1 MEDRTVHELTAAYAL
16 DALDDDERRAFEEHL
31 PGCARCR
38 EEVADLSQTAALL
51 AHGAPAATPRP
62 ALRDRILAEA
72 RRDGGATATVI
83 PFPRRSGVVLGVAGA
98 VTAAAAAIAI
108 AFGVHSAS
116 LSRDLDDAQQAVD
129 VLADPAAREIP
140 LEGAKGRLVVNSEG
154 SAALVVQG
162 LRPAPKGKT
171 YELWVIRDG
180 APRPAGLFEGEDED
194 DLVLLD
200 ERVDKDATVAATL
213 ERDGG
218 VDAPTSRIL
227 FSASVT

>member
-16 DALDDDERRAFEEHL
+16 DALDENERRTFEEHL
-31 PGCARCR
+31 SGCARCR
-38 EEVADLSQTAALL
+38 EELADLSQTAALL
-51 AHGAPAATPRP
+51 AHGAPAATPPP
-62 ALRDRILAEA
+62 ALRERILAEA
-72 RRDGGATATVI
+72 RRDGGATVI
-83 PFPRRSGVVLGVAGA
+83 PFPRRTRVVLGVAGV
-98 VTAAAAAIAI
+98 VTAAAAVIAI

-116 LSRDLDDAQQAVD
+116 LSEDLDETRRAVA
-129 VLADPAAREIP
+129 VLGDPAAREIP
-140 LEGAKGRLVVNSEG
+140 LRGADGRLVVNSEG

-162 LRPAPKGKT
+162 LRPAPEGKT

-180 APRPAGLFEGEDED
+180 APKRAGLFEGDYER

-218 VDAPTSRIL
+218 VDAPTTRIL
-227 FSASVT
+227 FSASTT

>member
-51 AHGAPAATPRP
+51 AHGAPAATPP
-62 ALRDRILAEA
+62 PVLRDRIIAEA
-72 RRDGGATATVI
+72 RRDGGATVI
-83 PFPRRSGVVLGVAGA
+83 PFPRRSRVVLGVAGA

-116 LSRDLDDAQQAVD
+116 LSRDLDDAQEAVD
-129 VLADPAAREIP
+129 VLADPAARAIP

-154 SAALVVQG
+154 AAALVVQG

-180 APRPAGLFEGEDED
+180 APRPAGLFEGEDES

-200 ERVDKDATVAATL
+200 EPVRDDATVAVTL

-218 VDAPTSRIL
+218 VDAPTGRLL
-227 FSASVT
+227 FSAAVS

>member
-1 MEDRTVHELTAAYAL
+1 MEDQTVHELTAAYAL
-16 DALDDDERRAFEEHL
+16 DALDEDERRAFEEHL
-31 PGCARCR
+31 SRCARCR

-51 AHGAPAATPRP
+51 AHGAPAATPPP
-62 ALRDRILAEA
+62 ALRDRIIAEA
-72 RRDGGATATVI
+72 RRDGGATVI
-83 PFPRRSGVVLGVAGA
+83 PFPRRSRVVLGVAGA

-116 LSRDLDDAQQAVD
+116 LSRDLDDAQEAVD

-140 LEGAKGRLVVNSEG
+140 LEGANGRLVVNSEG
-154 SAALVVQG
+154 AAALVVQG

-180 APRPAGLFEGEDED
+180 APRPAGLFEGEDES

-200 ERVDKDATVAATL
+200 EPVRDDATVAVTL

-218 VDAPTSRIL
+218 VDAPTTRIL
-227 FSASVT
+227 FSAVT

>member
-1 MEDRTVHELTAAYAL
+1 MEDQTVHELTAAYAL
-16 DALDDDERRAFEEHL
+16 DALDEDERRAFEEHL

-51 AHGAPAATPRP
+51 AHGAPAAVPPP

-83 PFPRRSGVVLGVAGA
+83 PFPRRSRVVLGVAGA

-116 LSRDLDDAQQAVD
+116 LSEDLDETQRAVA
-129 VLADPAAREIP
+129 VLGDPNARAIP
-140 LEGAKGRLVVNSEG
+140 LRGADGRLVVDSEG

-162 LRPAPKGKT
+162 LRAAPKGKT

-180 APRPAGLFEGEDED
+180 APRRAGVFEGDDERD
-194 DLVLLD
+194 VVLLD
-200 ERVDKDATVAATL
+200 ERVGEDATVAATL

-227 FSASVT
+227 FSAVT